1 MTATANYV
9 GSCAVL
15 ASRGATTCAHGQ
27 VVGSL
32 LTVEC
37 TSEVGGMA
45 PRKRLSVL
53 PDNWH

>member
-1 MTATANYV
+1 MTATVNYV
-9 GSCAVL
+9 GSGAVL

-45 PRKRLSVL
+45 PRKRLFVL